1 MSFGEQSK
9 RLWGIKREIIYSVW
23 FPPWAGGP
31 VSVCESSLIWNSTRD
46 TAPTTISSLS
56 LSPFL
61 TIPAFFLP
69 SNEILLRLS
78 RWGEANEVKESEA
91 WLSPAQII
99 YSITK
104 MVNPKVTERQS
115 WELSWGFCGRW
126 LGWAEFWHSHGQ
138 KRNLRWLKKYWVLR
152 RGKLPS
158 SDIFKTFWWRIF
170 MICSK
175 GWACDGNFA
184 RISRLFLPFLHFLL
198 ITIIRS
204 RDFPFKSAFVLLDL
218 VQQAKNLKTLHTK
231 ALPSPDSSHK

>member
-1 MSFGEQSK
+1 MMAWSERSRNFWLLPSLLLPHH
-9 RLWGIKREIIYSVW
+9 RLLLRFLLDFYQIEARIVWRDKNQVRLLPRLTGDCRKVVIMMFREHYWKSNHVVW
-23 FPPWAGGP
+23 RAVEATMRNQEGNHLF
-31 VSVCESSLIWNSTRD
+31 SLIPSMGRRAGECVWVEFDLKFNTRHRTD
-46 TAPTTISSLS
+46 HNFFSLS
-56 LSPFL
+56 LSL
-61 TIPAFFLP
+61 LDDSCFFLP

-138 KRNLRWLKKYWVLR
+138 ERNLRWLKKYWVLR

-158 SDIFKTFWWRIF
+158 SDIF
-170 MICSK
+170 
-175 GWACDGNFA
+175 
-184 RISRLFLPFLHFLL
+184 
-198 ITIIRS
+198 
-204 RDFPFKSAFVLLDL
+204 
-218 VQQAKNLKTLHTK
+218 
-231 ALPSPDSSHK
+231 